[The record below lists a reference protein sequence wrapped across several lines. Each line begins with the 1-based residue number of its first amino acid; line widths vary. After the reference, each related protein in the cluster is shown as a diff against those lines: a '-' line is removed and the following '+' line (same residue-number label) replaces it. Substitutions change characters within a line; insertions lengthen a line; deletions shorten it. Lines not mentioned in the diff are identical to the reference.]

1 MQTKY
6 TLSQNQNHPD
16 STTISQ
22 IQLILHLDSELY
34 DISNGKHSVLQ
45 KQLKPKPRNKTQT
58 QTHSHSLSLSKK
70 QKYFYLYFYS
80 HNSIT

>member
-1 MQTKY
+1 MLFQKKKKKYKQCNYNNVQTKY

-22 IQLILHLDSELY
+22 IQLILHLDSEQY

-58 QTHSHSLSLSKK
+58 QTHSHSLSL
-70 QKYFYLYFYS
+70 
-80 HNSIT
+80 